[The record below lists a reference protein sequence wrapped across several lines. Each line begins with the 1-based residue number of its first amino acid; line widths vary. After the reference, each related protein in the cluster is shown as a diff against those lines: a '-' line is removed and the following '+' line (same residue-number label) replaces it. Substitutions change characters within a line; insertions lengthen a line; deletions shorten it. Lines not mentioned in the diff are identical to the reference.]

1 MKDQSY
7 QSGTTRV
14 GSCIKFNSGDETKM
28 FYIYLVTVRVF
39 PAWYH
44 CGGGL
49 SMSRQV
55 KMTRYPPLILRFFVA
70 IFWCQ
75 DELARSSSWP
85 QCPGSGLKQG
95 EHYWVWQSSPPV
107 LSSSTNLVPSAQSC
121 RRVGK
126 APEFILWKST
136 RCSRLGNLVLAPS
149 REKAFLPVW
158 DTWEENENM

>member
-1 MKDQSY
+1 MKDHSY
-7 QSGTTRV
+7 QSGTTRI
-14 GSCIKFNSGDETKM
+14 GWFLYKNSISELKPRCSTDC
-28 FYIYLVTVRVF
+28 V

-44 CGGGL
+44 CVGGL

-55 KMTRYPPLILRFFVA
+55 KMTRYPPLLRFFVA

-85 QCPGSGLKQG
+85 QCAVSGLKQG
-95 EHYWVWQSSPPV
+95 EHWEWQSSPPV
-107 LSSSTNLVPSAQSC
+107 LSAPNLVSSAQSW
-121 RRVGK
+121 RMVGK

-158 DTWEENENM
+158 ETWEENDKL